1 MGGIS
6 VTAISIVGLYIIVA
20 ISKGDIVPYVLCIYP
35 EYQSFRYYS
44 IITCFFFLYIYFQ
57 IRKSILAHP
66 RETQLDI
73 RVLDYQLDTLRKLRG
88 SFLILFAV
96 SLTLVILDQIAKIR
110 ARLSGKQER
119 ACNSGFEVPWLNS
132 IYYLITRT
140 LST

>member
-20 ISKGDIVPYVLCIYP
+20 ISKGDIVAYVLCIYP

-110 ARLSGKQER
+110 ARLSGNQER
-119 ACNSGFEVPWLNS
+119 ACYIVFEVPWLNS